1 MALSWRARAL
11 RAASGATSRVIRPLL
26 ALAGVMALAG
36 CGPDGQ
42 PNLTAAQPRGASVA
56 FESIDGPPPDKFR
69 KLVENLNEEAQTRRL
84 AVASRES
91 PSAYRVRGYLAAKVT
106 KHETTVSWVWDVFD
120 GDQHRALR
128 ITGEESAKGRQR
140 NAWAIADDAM
150 LHRIARSSMDQL
162 ASFLTSPE
170 VAPGTPAPAA
180 PASVAAPAP
189 AQITLIGDRD
199 PTPEAAGIFRI
210 FKPEAD
216 PVSESA
222 VTAPAAEAASVPMPR
237 PRPTATRA
245 AGPAMSERETLTL
258 AASSH

>member
-1 MALSWRARAL
+1 
-11 RAASGATSRVIRPLL
+11 
-26 ALAGVMALAG
+26 MALAG

-42 PNLTAAQPRGASVA
+42 PSLTAAQPRGASVA

-69 KLVENLNEEAQTRRL
+69 KLVDNLNEEAQARRL

-91 PSAYRVRGYLAAKVT
+91 PSAYRVRGYLAAKMA
-106 KHETTVSWVWDVFD
+106 KGESTVSWVWDVFD

-128 ITGEESAKGRQR
+128 ITGEESVKGHHR

-162 ASFLTSPE
+162 TSFLTSPE
-170 VAPGTPAPAA
+170 VAPSTPAP
-180 PASVAAPAP
+180 PAPAP
-189 AQITLIGDRD
+189 APAEIALIGDRD
-199 PTPEAAGIFRI
+199 PSPEAAGIFRI

-216 PVSESA
+216 PVPETEGA
-222 VTAPAAEAASVPMPR
+222 ALAPAAKTASVPLPR
-237 PRPTATRA
+237 PRPTASPAT
-245 AGPAMSERETLTL
+245 GPAMSARATLTL